1 MYQKIISLEEE
12 TFKVLANRK
21 RLEILQLLKNRRLSV
36 NEMVEMLGMRQPNL
50 SQHLTLLR
58 QYKLV
63 KVDREGQKAFYS
75 LADNK
80 ITKAVEMI
88 YHFLQSQHGFS
99 EEFPAKFLFPIV
111 KDVVCGMRVSASEVF
126 DTTKYG
132 SQTYYF
138 CASGCKEKFVSS
150 PRRYLKKG
158 VKEVVKI

>member
-1 MYQKIISLEEE
+1 MNLEEE

-36 NEMVEMLGMRQPNL
+36 NEMVEMLGLRQPNL

-63 KVDREGQKAFYS
+63 RVDREGQKAFYS

-80 ITKAVEMI
+80 ITKAVGMI
-88 YHFLQSQHGFS
+88 YQFLQSQHGFS
-99 EEFPAKFLFPIV
+99 EEFPAKYLFPIV
-111 KDVVCGMRVSASEVF
+111 QDVVCGMRLSASEVF

-132 SQTYYF
+132 GQTYYF
-138 CASGCKEKFVSS
+138 CASGCKDKFASN
-150 PRRYLKKG
+150 PNRY
-158 VKEVVKI
+158 VKELKEVIKA

>member
-1 MYQKIISLEEE
+1 MYQQIINLEEE

-21 RLEILQLLKNRRLSV
+21 RLEILQLLKKKQLSV

-63 KVDREGQKAFYS
+63 KVSREGQKAYYS

-80 ITKAVEMI
+80 ITKAVGMI
-88 YHFLQSQHGFS
+88 YQFLQNQHGFTD
-99 EEFPAKFLFPIV
+99 EFPAEILFPIV
-111 KDVVCGMRVSASEVF
+111 KDVVCEMRLSASEAF

-132 SQTYYF
+132 GHTYYF
-138 CASGCKEKFVSS
+138 CASGCKHKFVSN
-150 PRRYLKKG
+150 PRQYVKQE
-158 VKEVVKI
+158 KEVLVT